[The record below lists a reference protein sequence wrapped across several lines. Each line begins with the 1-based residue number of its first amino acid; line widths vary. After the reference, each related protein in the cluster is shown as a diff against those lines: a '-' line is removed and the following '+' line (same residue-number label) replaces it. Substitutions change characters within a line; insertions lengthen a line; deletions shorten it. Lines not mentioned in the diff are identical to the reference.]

1 MKKEQFYEILGEVN
15 EKTVKAA
22 EKPPVRQ
29 KKYKW
34 VKYGVAA
41 VACIAVF
48 AGFGGWYMHSNM
60 QPSPY
65 NDTANNTN
73 NMVLAAAAY
82 PEMPMYPDE
91 NADEKSYQK
100 WKNSKATLRNL
111 PEEYKEEFDTF
122 FSNSTQTFLLDA
134 AADNKIYSPLSLY
147 MALGMSAEISDGN
160 TRQQI
165 LDVLEQSNI
174 DALRSRF
181 KSIWNANY
189 IDDGMAKC
197 VLANSLWTNND
208 FSYTQST
215 LDSIAEN
222 YYSSVFTGNPDSD
235 EYNKLMQNWLN
246 EQTDDL
252 LSDYVSNIKM
262 SPEMVLTL
270 ASTVN
275 YSGKWNYKFSE
286 ELTKSGT
293 FHSPTADVQCDF
305 MNAENSTTYF
315 WGDKFSSV
323 SMELENNGQMK
334 LILPDEGISPEELI
348 LDDEAISYMT
358 SIEYENS
365 KYVTVNLSVPKF
377 DVSSSIDLK
386 DGLQKLG
393 ITDMFDSSKSDFS
406 PLSENAK
413 GIMIS
418 KAEQDTRV
426 IIDEEGCKASSL
438 TIMAYYGA
446 GMPEDYIDFILDRP
460 FIFEIISES
469 GLPLFVGIVNNPAV
483 N

>member
-1 MKKEQFYEILGEVN
+1 MKKEQFYEILGEIN
-15 EKTVKAA
+15 EKTVNAA

-29 KKYKW
+29 TKYKW
-34 VKYGVAA
+34 IKYSVAA

-48 AGFGGWYMHSNM
+48 AGVGGWYKHSNTP
-60 QPSPY
+60 PS
-65 NDTANNTN
+65 TTINNTN

-82 PEMPMYPDE
+82 PEMPAYPDE
-91 NADEKSYQK
+91 NADEESYQK
-100 WKNSKATLRNL
+100 WSDAKAALRNL
-111 PEEYKEEFDTF
+111 PAEYKNEFDTF
-122 FSNSTQTFLLDA
+122 FSNSTQTFLSDTSA
-134 AADNKIYSPLSLY
+134 NNKVYSPLSLY

-165 LDVLEQSNI
+165 LDVLDQSNI
-174 DALRSRF
+174 DTLRSHF

-215 LDSIAEN
+215 IDSIAEN
-222 YYSSVFTGNPDSD
+222 YYSSVFTGNPDSN
-235 EYNKLMQNWLN
+235 EYNKLMQDWLN
-246 EQTDDL
+246 EQTDGL

-262 SPEMVLTL
+262 DPEMVLTL

-286 ELTKSGT
+286 DLTKSGT
-293 FHSPTADVQCDF
+293 FHSPAADVQCDF
-305 MNAENSTTYF
+305 MNAENSTDYF
-315 WGDKFSSV
+315 WGDKFSAV
-323 SMELENNGQMK
+323 DMELENNGQMR
-334 LILPDEGISPEELI
+334 LILPDEGFSPEELI
-348 LDDEAISYMT
+348 NDNEVINFMT
-358 SIEYENS
+358 STEYENS
-365 KYVTVNLSVPKF
+365 KYVNVNLSVPKF
-377 DVSSSIDLK
+377 DVSSSIDLQ

-406 PLSENAK
+406 PLSENAES
-413 GIMIS
+413 IMIS

-438 TIMAYYGA
+438 TIMECCGA
-446 GMPEDYIDFILDRP
+446 GMPEDSVDFILDRP
-460 FIFEIISES
+460 FIFEIMSGS